1 MKSLI
6 SSDSNNKLKSKI
18 IGIIRRDIFITFLS
32 VVGVSLILLGNSYA
46 LFTSFNSSKDYNYV
60 NIGTLRL
67 EYSDININ
75 KSLNLTDSLPMTDEE
90 GLMTDGYVF
99 SLTNTG
105 TLPSKYVIKLVD
117 DINLIELD
125 NCKDNLLPKN
135 FIKVSLNNSVPVL
148 LSDLKESDYIIG
160 EGVLAPGEKKVYSL
174 KSWLDSQSDNTIF
187 GKKYYGK
194 LLVEGFKD
202 DTQISIG
209 KVKDILLDSS
219 RLGPDGKII
228 TNDNEQ
234 IFLAGSNPNNYVW
247 YSGKLWRVVS
257 LDNDGNAKMVTNDIV
272 TVIPYGN
279 SNQEFINTFAYQWL
293 NNDFY
298 NSLKNPDKYLL
309 EFDYSIDKVSSS
321 AKPNGRKKSFKVGL
335 LHPYE
340 YSMTNNHGNY
350 LNINMTYA
358 LLPYINNSNI
368 WIINNKGELI
378 NQDSSLYIGIRP
390 TINLNKDID
399 IVGGKGTVNDPY
411 RLSGDNEKYLANSPL
426 NSRYSGEYVNFNDM
440 LFRIVSI
447 NNDITKLVSVNNVTV
462 SKFDNY
468 ISNYTNNTTVH
479 DYLSNTWVSS
489 LNSKYSS
496 MLEYDNLYN
505 GNISNGSSYKNGINS
520 SFKTKVGIPSVG
532 EMFSSWINENNSLG
546 DSFCIANNVTNG
558 KVATINSNN
567 SLIETNVFEL
577 VGVKVTINLKSNVVI
592 SSGIGTITSPFQ
604 ITAQ

>member
-468 ISNYTNNTTVH
+468 SSNYTNNTTVH